1 MNLTELP
8 IDLKKQIE
16 NETIDFA
23 LKAQRKHPLKKKL
36 GELLIGILMLAFMSL
51 FVNAFFGPLFQNEE
65 VHFEANG
72 SPVTASLDD
81 LGELIFPGGIII
93 LLVLAG
99 IYVTIRSIYGIFQN
113 GGYFVG
119 TETRLIQFQNGK
131 TISTDWEQF
140 TGSIKIKAKNNFG
153 EIEFELRTGK
163 MESRKNQPDKFV
175 PDIIYLTGIDN
186 VYDIEK
192 KCRLRIKENDPTPA
206 VVLS

>member
-1 MNLTELP
+1 
-8 IDLKKQIE
+8 
-16 NETIDFA
+16 
-23 LKAQRKHPLKKKL
+23 
-36 GELLIGILMLAFMSL
+36 MSL
-51 FVNAFFGPLFQNEE
+51 FVHAFFGPLFKNEE

-81 LGELIFPGGIII
+81 FGELIFPGGIII

-119 TETRLIQFQNGK
+119 TETRLIQFRNGN
-131 TISTDWEQF
+131 TTSTDWEQF

-186 VYDIEK
+186 VYEIEK